1 MVNRDPGHSHG
12 AMVTVMVATLQVTLL
27 IMSRSVGTLGW
38 ERDTHVVA

>member
-12 AMVTVMVATLQVTLL
+12 AMEVVMVATLQVTLL

-38 ERDTHVVA
+38 DTHVVA